1 MQLKQYSNYQI
12 DFRSK
17 VLTAS
22 CAFMGLSL
30 FMRAL
35 YYLGFFGLNDH
46 HIGIILFN
54 ILAPFAGSFAYIY
67 LLKFKRLNAPG
78 LYGLIGAGFCIVCL
92 MSGLFSGN
100 VLRIILSIPWYLA
113 AAAIFLATINGNTPD
128 KLLSCLLLTIPIG
141 FRYILLLFDGGLFA
155 LVQTLCDTATL
166 ATFALLP
173 YAMIDTK
180 RK

>member
-1 MQLKQYSNYQI
+1 MQLKQYATYQI

-22 CAFMGLSL
+22 CALMGLSL
-30 FMRAL
+30 FLRAF
-35 YYLGFFGLNDH
+35 YYLGIHGLSDH

-54 ILAPFAGSFAYIY
+54 ILAPLAGSFYYIY

-78 LYGLIGAGFCIVCL
+78 LYGLLGAGFCLVC
-92 MSGLFSGN
+92 MFGSIFSGN
-100 VLRIILSIPWYLA
+100 ILRIILSILWYPA
-113 AAAIFLATINGNTPD
+113 AALIFLATVRGNTPD

-141 FRYILLLFDGGLFA
+141 FRLILMLFGGGLFRF
-155 LVQTLCDTATL
+155 VETLCDAATL
-166 ATFALLP
+166 ATFACLP
-173 YAMIDTK
+173 YAMTEVK